1 MGSIVRSFFSR
12 RLPRLTPSQA
22 RLYHLDATKTH
33 ELFSVTT
40 RRWLYNEEQQ
50 RAARYLPFNV
60 QALIDVATNA
70 ADAKSCITI
79 EKIQDGI
86 FNRVLSL
93 RFDNGVEFIAKIPF
107 PTAGPKH
114 YCTANEVATL
124 DYLRTEHGIPTPVV
138 RAWCSRAE
146 SSPVGIEY
154 ILYEKIPGVQLALL
168 DNDNLPLED
177 DPFVDVL
184 MSLVAIESRLSSTG
198 FSQIGSIYYKED
210 VPESL
215 RNRPLYAD
223 WVVPKA
229 NSQRFCIGPTVDR
242 EFWRA
247 GRASLDI
254 DRGPWPDARSWMLS
268 SAACA
273 RASIAHHLDELFKH
287 EYSGLIS
294 DYERLVHHIAPENK
308 HFILWHPD
316 FYPRNILV
324 SDSRPRLLNGIIDWQ
339 GAVVALD
346 CLQVSIPPVYD
357 CERHPLVVWPEA
369 FEELPSLATEFET
382 LDDERQREALVAV
395 RRAERKKL
403 HEITL
408 REENPELA
416 KEMYDAR
423 GAPAKQCYLRPAV
436 AITRGLEEGLPFI
449 RQSFLDCRTIWPFV
463 KGKDVPFPLHIS
475 DMDAEQ
481 IKEEWQE
488 MVRQAASRTRTLE
501 EIGVDPSSDGSVD
514 AEEYDAVKHAFNEAK
529 ARAMAEVSSPEE
541 RQHLTE
547 TWPWS
552 KGQLSLTAELCH

>member
-1 MGSIVRSFFSR
+1 MV
-12 RLPRLTPSQA
+12 
-22 RLYHLDATKTH
+22 
-33 ELFSVTT
+33 E
-40 RRWLYNEEQQ
+40 
-50 RAARYLPFNV
+50 RAARYMPFNV
-60 QALIDVATNA
+60 QALVDVAISA
-70 ADAKSCITI
+70 AGAKTCITI

-93 RFDNGVEFIAKIPF
+93 KFDNGVELIAKIPF

-168 DNDNLPLED
+168 DDDSLPLED

-184 MSLVAIESRLSSTG
+184 TSLVAIESRLSSTG

-254 DRGPWPDARSWMLS
+254 DRGPWPDARSWMLAL
-268 SAACA
+268 AACA
-273 RASIAHHLDELFKH
+273 RASIAHHPDEHFKH
-287 EYSGLIS
+287 EYNGLIS

-324 SDSRPRLLNGIIDWQ
+324 SDSRPRLLNGIIDWR
-339 GAVVALD
+339 GAVVALG

-369 FEELPSLATEFET
+369 DEDLPSLAAEFGA
-382 LDDERQREALVAV
+382 LDDDERQREALLAL
-395 RRAERKKL
+395 RRAARKKL
-403 HEITL
+403 HELTL
-408 REENPELA
+408 REETPDLA
-416 KEMYDAR
+416 REMYDAR
-423 GAPAKQCYLRPAV
+423 GAPAKRCYLRPAV
-436 AITRGLEEGLPFI
+436 AITRGLEEGLPFV
-449 RQSFLDCRTIWPFV
+449 RHSFLDCRTIWPFV
-463 KGKDVPFPLHIS
+463 KGRDVPFPLDMS
-475 DMDAEQ
+475 DADAERIREAWNEQ
-481 IKEEWQE
+481 
-488 MVRQAASRTRTLE
+488 VRQAASRTRVLE
-501 EIGVDPSSDGSVD
+501 EIGVDPSGDGSVD
-514 AEEYDAVKHAFNEAK
+514 GEEYDAVKRAFDE
-529 ARAMAEVSSPEE
+529 ARARALAEVSSPEE
-541 RQHLTE
+541 KQRLVE

-552 KGQLSLTAELCH
+552 KRQPSLTTELCH